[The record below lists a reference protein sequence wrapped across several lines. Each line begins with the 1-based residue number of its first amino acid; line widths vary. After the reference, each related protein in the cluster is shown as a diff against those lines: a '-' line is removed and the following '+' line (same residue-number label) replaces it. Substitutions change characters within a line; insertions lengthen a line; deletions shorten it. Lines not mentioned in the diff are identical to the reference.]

1 MSEFAELCKELQ
13 LESFN
18 NTIVR
23 IVELIEH
30 TVLHH
35 NFFDKLD
42 TCCFIGESSVLS
54 QFLFLMLKKTHDMFL
69 ILTMCERLL
78 RIQNQIINQIY

>member
-18 NTIVR
+18 NTIDR
-23 IVELIEH
+23 IAELIEH
-30 TVLHH
+30 TVLHD

-42 TCCFIGESSVLS
+42 TCCFIGENPL
-54 QFLFLMLKKTHDMFL
+54 
-69 ILTMCERLL
+69 
-78 RIQNQIINQIY
+78 

>member
-42 TCCFIGESSVLS
+42 TCCFIGESLITFVVFYVKKNPRC
-54 QFLFLMLKKTHDMFL
+54 FLF
-69 ILTMCERLL
+69 
-78 RIQNQIINQIY
+78 

>member
-35 NFFDKLD
+35 SFFSKLD
-42 TCCFIGESSVLS
+42 TCCFIGESPV
-54 QFLFLMLKKTHDMFL
+54 
-69 ILTMCERLL
+69 
-78 RIQNQIINQIY
+78 

>member
-18 NTIVR
+18 NTIDR

-35 NFFDKLD
+35 NFF
-42 TCCFIGESSVLS
+42 
-54 QFLFLMLKKTHDMFL
+54 
-69 ILTMCERLL
+69 
-78 RIQNQIINQIY
+78 